1 MIKEAL
7 QDGTPDLYL
16 EIKKDI
22 ESRLQLLNYWKKR
35 INEDFELI
43 VSKNPIDEIKDLM
56 VQIEDNHARNRK
68 LRVAIFLKENPD
80 FKEQGKNQ
88 VNSLILSS
96 LDFLNENA
104 EKEII
109 NLKIAMANLGL
120 SKSKQGQPYFKK
132 VG

>member
-7 QDGTPDLYL
+7 QDGTPDLYV

-68 LRVAIFLKENPD
+68 LRVAIFLKENPE

-104 EKEII
+104 EKEIV

-132 VG
+132 AG